1 MAQNLS
7 FQKVKFFH
15 VLFAVLNR
23 VSLTKI
29 KRSSVC
35 LPLSGFQN
43 CPRGIKGTSIIGRRG
58 PGINGS
64 C

>member
-1 MAQNLS
+1 MAQSLS

-35 LPLSGFQN
+35 LLLGFQN